1 MRGDAITKSAAV
13 WVGVFGLWVV
23 LSGCQPPDY
32 EAGASTAAGDGR
44 LALSW
49 TLNGVT
55 LTPDSCQKERISSIN
70 LLVLSDYDPNQNI
83 EFVNVTCGLNRF
95 SMTMAPSGPVRVF
108 VDAVSD
114 LGSGKTCRRYSGQ
127 ASTYATAQFPAM
139 PVPVPLRAV
148 TGCP

>member
-13 WVGVFGLWVV
+13 WVGVLGLCGL
-23 LSGCQPPDY
+23 LSGCQPPNYDQ
-32 EAGASTAAGDGR
+32 GGSQAAGDGR

-49 TLNGVT
+49 TLNGIT
-55 LTPDSCQKERISSIN
+55 MTPDSCLTARISSIN

-83 EFVNVTCGLNRF
+83 EFVNVTCGLDRF
-95 SMTMAPSGPVRVF
+95 SVAMSPTGPVRVF
-108 VDAVSD
+108 IDAISD

-127 ASTYATAQFPAM
+127 ASTFATTQFPAM
-139 PVPVPLRAV
+139 PLPVPLRAV